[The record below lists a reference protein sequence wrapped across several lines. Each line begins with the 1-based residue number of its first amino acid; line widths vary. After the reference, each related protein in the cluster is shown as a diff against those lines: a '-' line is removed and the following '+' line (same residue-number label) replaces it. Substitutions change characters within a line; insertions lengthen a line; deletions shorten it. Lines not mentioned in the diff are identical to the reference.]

1 MNKIIYRQ
9 KFQISVIIG
18 IVALIYSKLLS
29 GFFQQDEWFSYGWYI
44 IHRHLN
50 FVDNLKFLFASSIGH
65 YNPLTNIVQFKL
77 YELWGMNFTNFAVLG
92 ILLHL
97 VNVIAFYFFTKALFK
112 KDKLLPFLMTILFG
126 LTASIYQGVSWVV
139 ADISTLTASIFGLVS
154 ATYYLK
160 YFDNY
165 VNKYLIY
172 SLLLIMVSLLF
183 KEISI
188 GLFILYFGYSFF
200 LDRSNRRVKNLL
212 LIATFGLLYITFRL
226 LMMFSPGITGDKLVT
241 ASQSIGLILYNLVT
255 IPFKTIFQ
263 ILLPSDFMMLISTKI
278 STLFSVNLVE
288 TIGVAKVDMFSI
300 DKVMDFISISGG
312 LLTSLFVLKIAKKYN
327 TNNQGKIL
335 LFGLSWVIVNS
346 LIFSLSPETSG
357 SIIAIDSRNLYFS
370 AVGMSIIVV
379 LVVNLLAL
387 GNPKKLMLFLLLVL
401 LFNTYWLNNNLNKVV
416 LPGQIRKTILIQ
428 IGEQYPKFPEKV
440 AFLVL
445 SNTPYYGLSESE
457 KIPPFQ
463 SGFGQTLLVWYYHRE
478 NFPDTFYKDRFL
490 WELTSQG
497 YKDDQGR
504 GFGYFREYDQL
515 KDAVKIN
522 KLKPE
527 SVIAFRWDSNTNSL
541 TDITIEIRKKLKN
554 EIAK

>member
-1 MNKIIYRQ
+1 MNKIIYKQ
-9 KFQISVIIG
+9 KFQISAIIVL
-18 IVALIYSKLLS
+18 VALTYSKLLS

-50 FVDNLKFLFASSIGH
+50 FVDNLKFLFASSVGH

-97 VNVIAFYFFTKALFK
+97 VNVIAFYFFKKTMFK
-112 KDKLLPFLMTILFG
+112 KEKLLPFLMSILFG
-126 LTASIYQGVSWVV
+126 LTASIYQGVSWVI

-160 YFDNY
+160 YFDYY

-172 SLLLIMVSLLF
+172 SLLLLMVSLLF

-188 GLFILYFGYSFF
+188 GLFILYFGYSLFM
-200 LDRSNRRVKNLL
+200 DRSNRRVKNLL
-212 LIATFGLLYITFRL
+212 LIATFGLLYIIFRL
-226 LMMFSPGITGDKLVT
+226 LMVFSPGISGDKLVT
-241 ASQSIGLILYNLVT
+241 ASQSVGLILYNLMT
-255 IPFKTIFQ
+255 ISFKTIFQ
-263 ILLPSDFMMLISTKI
+263 ILFPSDFMMLISTKI
-278 STLFSVNLVE
+278 STLFSINLVE
-288 TIGVAKVDMFSI
+288 TIGTANVYIFSI

-312 LLTSLFVLKIAKKYN
+312 LLASLFILRIAKKYN
-327 TNNQGKIL
+327 PNNQGKIL
-335 LFGLSWVIVNS
+335 LFGLGWVIVNS

-357 SIIAIDSRNLYFS
+357 SLVAIDSRNLYFS
-370 AVGMSIIVV
+370 AVGMSLIVV
-379 LVVNLLAL
+379 LVLNIIAL
-387 GNPKKLMLFLLLVL
+387 GNPQKLMLYLFPVL
-401 LFNTYWLNNNLNKVV
+401 LFNIYWLNNNLNKVV

-428 IGEQYPKFPEKV
+428 IGEQYPKLPEKV
-440 AFLVL
+440 AFLML
-445 SNTPYYGLSESE
+445 SNTPYYGLPESE

-527 SVIAFRWDSNTNSL
+527 SVIAFRWNANTNLL
-541 TDITIEIRKKLKN
+541 TDITIEVRKKIN
-554 EIAK
+554 DEIYK